1 MRAGTE
7 CTAPP
12 TSAATPQQVDTDD
25 EVCRAGETLRRA
37 RQHRGWSLRE
47 VERRTGRPNAYLSQI
62 ERGVIRQP
70 DPTVLWQLADLYGL
84 NFDLLMEWSGLGD
97 ASQDDPMDDTTT
109 STLIRQLMNLTPQQ
123 RRRALG
129 VLEDMAR
136 ENVD

>member
-1 MRAGTE
+1 
-7 CTAPP
+7 
-12 TSAATPQQVDTDD
+12 VDTDD

-136 ENVD
+136 ENLD